1 MENNNSIKS
10 IVTHKVSL
18 SPNNCFA
25 LFVTLGGASYGK
37 KYILDL
43 RLGYKNQFISKSYE
57 QTKYLLDG
65 MSIFAEKD
73 NANIFSDEFEIVQSS
88 ENKNKVATRSLLC
101 KFLRTDIAD
110 KEIYLD
116 RVMCRTISSIGNE
129 VQQIFSKV
137 KLFENPI
144 HKEIHPQ
151 MLKFKTDDVNIL
163 KNSYDHLSRIY
174 TDDVPLEIQKALKK
188 YLGIEEEEEDD

>member
-1 MENNNSIKS
+1 MSSNGHIKS

-18 SPNNCFA
+18 SPNNYFS
-25 LFVTLGGASYGK
+25 LFVIIGWTYNGK
-37 KYILDL
+37 KYILDV
-43 RLGYKNQFISKSYE
+43 RLGYKNQFISTSYE

-88 ENKNKVATRSLLC
+88 EHKNKVTTRSLLC

-110 KEIYLD
+110 KDIYLD
-116 RVMCRTISSIGNE
+116 RVMCRTMSSIASE
-129 VQQIFSKV
+129 VQQSYSKV
-137 KLFENPI
+137 KLFENFI
-144 HKEIHPQ
+144 HEEIHPH
-151 MLKFKTDDVNIL
+151 MLKHKTDNVNVL

-174 TDDVPLEIQKALKK
+174 TEDVPLEIQKALKK
-188 YLGIEEEEEDD
+188 YLGIEEDEED

>member
-1 MENNNSIKS
+1 MEKNNSIKS

-18 SPNNCFA
+18 SPNNCFS
-25 LFVTLGGASYGK
+25 LFIILGGASYGK
-37 KYILDL
+37 KYILDV

-73 NANIFSDEFEIVQSS
+73 NVNIFSDEFEIVQSS
-88 ENKNKVATRSLLC
+88 ENKNKVVIRSLLC
-101 KFLRTDIAD
+101 KYLRTDKAD
-110 KEIYLD
+110 KDIYLD
-116 RVMCRTISSIGNE
+116 RVMCRTISSIASE
-129 VQQIFSKV
+129 VQQNYTKV

-144 HKEIHPQ
+144 HEEIHPHI
-151 MLKFKTDDVNIL
+151 LKYKTDNVNVL

-174 TDDVPLEIQKALKK
+174 TEDVPLEIQKALKK
-188 YLGIEEEEEDD
+188 YLGIEEDEED